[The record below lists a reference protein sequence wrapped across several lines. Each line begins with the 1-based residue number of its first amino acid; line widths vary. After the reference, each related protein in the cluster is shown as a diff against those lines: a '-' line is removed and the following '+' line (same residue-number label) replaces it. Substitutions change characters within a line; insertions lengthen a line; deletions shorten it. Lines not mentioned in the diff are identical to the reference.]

1 MGLTDIRDSII
12 NRLEKTGFITAGT
25 QRKKA
30 PRFIKIQSMVPE
42 GGKENIIIESLLTA
56 NRLGIS
62 IPGTTNAYQN
72 YGAQVSE
79 TYRKYNGQADF
90 GNQQTRVVIDLRTAF
105 IAGEG
110 VSISTENEQ
119 TADWIEQF
127 LERNYFNGNKFI
139 NAVKGSE
146 MTGQSLLLIKPQLW
160 KDESVYI
167 KISRLPYVISK
178 EYRPVYLDDTI
189 RDEVVAIQIKKEGN
203 WVTSGFS
210 DFVYIRTGGDDT
222 NSYDAVTKVGV
233 VLTDIENYDRAI
245 KDMRRNNHI
254 FARITPTWET
264 ETEAEAKTIRD
275 QVNQQKWKIGD
286 AFMGAAKFKYETPGS
301 GAHENL
307 AAELVATIKNISSI
321 TGIPVHWLGYVD
333 LMSNRSTA
341 ETLYEAIK
349 NATINER
356 SEWQTGMYNLILK
369 AQEMYIDS
377 GGTDLP
383 KLDYDFIVKLPLIS
397 FSDFFDRIKAYSQA
411 FADRAISIDDYR
423 NAIPGINPMKTKK
436 AVELEEKEAE
446 EKLVR
451 VGLDLQTLNQEEN
464 EDGESDESSSG
475 E

>member
-1 MGLTDIRDSII
+1 MGLIDIRDSII
-12 NRLEKTGFITAGT
+12 NRLEKTGFITAGK
-25 QRKKA
+25 RSKKA
-30 PRFIKIQSMVPE
+30 PRFIKIQSMIPE
-42 GGKENIIIESLLTA
+42 GAKDHIIIESLLTA
-56 NRLGIS
+56 NRLGTS
-62 IPGTTNAYQN
+62 IPGTINAYTN
-72 YGAQVSE
+72 FTSQVLE

-110 VSISTENEQ
+110 ISISAENEQ
-119 TADWIEQF
+119 TSNWIEQF
-127 LERNYFNGNKFI
+127 LERNYFNGNRFI

-146 MTGQSLLLIKPQLW
+146 MTGQSLLLIKPDIW
-160 KDESVYI
+160 KDESIYV
-167 KISRLPYVISK
+167 KISRLPYVVLRA
-178 EYRPVYLDDTI
+178 YRPVYRDDTI
-189 RDEVVAIQIKKEGN
+189 RDEIIAIQIKKDGN
-203 WVTSGFS
+203 WVMSGFNN
-210 DFVYIRTGGDDT
+210 FVYIRTGGDDT
-222 NSYDAVTKVGV
+222 NSFDAVTKIGI
-233 VLTDIENYDRAI
+233 VLTDVENYDRAI

-254 FARITPTWET
+254 FARITPVWET
-264 ETEAEAKTIRD
+264 ETEAEAKQIRD

-286 AFMGAAKFKYETPGS
+286 AFMGPAKFDYKTPGE

-307 AAELVATIKNISSI
+307 NTELVATIKNISSI

-356 SEWQTGMYNLILK
+356 SEWQTGIYNLIIK
-369 AQEMYIDS
+369 AEEMYIDS

-436 AVELEEKEAE
+436 AVEAEDKEAE
-446 EKLVR
+446 DKLIKAGF
-451 VGLDLQTLNQEEN
+451 GLQNLNEEEEN
-464 EDGESDESSSG
+464 EDDESS
-475 E
+475 